1 MSSIENFQVHLSS
14 NYADKIFNNNNA
26 DAEFYLPTIEIPS
39 QYHLHINVVHAS
51 IPFTFY
57 NVNSSNNVLNYT
69 LIIPFP
75 GTNISYSLVIPQG
88 NYTANTMKTYLNTNL
103 QNFTVSYDSTT
114 NKFKFVQ
121 KDNFDFIL
129 QSTSTCL
136 GLLGFTGQTT
146 STSYNLTSTQTLNLN
161 PIRCI
166 CVCTNLRTSNIN
178 INSKNKS
185 NIICSIPI
193 TTQPNSIITYLNPNN
208 FKINTYANVLS
219 SLRIQLMDQDG
230 NILNLNGA
238 NWSMT
243 IQFDVIDFVDDN
255 PVH

>member
-1 MSSIENFQVHLSS
+1 MSSVENFQLHLSS
-14 NYADKIFNNNNA
+14 NYADKINNNNNA
-26 DAEFYLPTIEIPS
+26 DAEFFLPTIEIPS

-57 NVNSSNNVLNYT
+57 NVNSTNNVLNYT
-69 LIIPFP
+69 V
-75 GTNISYSLVIPQG
+75 GTTGYSLVLPQG
-88 NYTANTMKTYLNTNL
+88 NYTSTTMKNYLNLNL
-103 QNFTVSYDSTT
+103 QNFTTTYDSTT
-114 NKFKFVQ
+114 NKFKFLNTQ
-121 KDNFDFIL
+121 NNDFTFNA
-129 QSTSTCL
+129 TSTCL
-136 GLLGFTGQTT
+136 GLLGFAGQ
-146 STSYNLTSTQTLNLN
+146 STSSSYSLISTRTINLN

-166 CVCTNLRTSNIN
+166 CVCTNLKTSNIN

-193 TTQPNSIITYLNPNN
+193 TTQPNSIITYMNLNN
-208 FKINTYANVLS
+208 FKINTYANIIS
-219 SLRIQLMDQDG
+219 SIQIKLMDQDG
-230 NILNLNGA
+230 NLLDLNGA